1 MKQIKESK
9 SDDDNND
16 DNDDD
21 LLSEINIGG
30 KFCLFI
36 CFVALR
42 PKSTA
47 MVMAGLSVHLTK
59 LFSGQA

>member
-30 KFCLFI
+30 K
-36 CFVALR
+36 
-42 PKSTA
+42 K
-47 MVMAGLSVHLTK
+47 
-59 LFSGQA
+59 Q

>member
-30 KFCLFI
+30 K
-36 CFVALR
+36 
-42 PKSTA
+42 
-47 MVMAGLSVHLTK
+47 
-59 LFSGQA
+59 